1 MLKDGRTGWVC
12 LNRMGGSE
20 RFWLRR
26 DGREG
31 VQFISMRRTGERGWF
46 RLRRMGV
53 VKLKEGVRWF
63 RLRWIRGGVI
73 SFREDEGGSRFD
85 IDH

>member
-1 MLKDGRTGWVC
+1 
-12 LNRMGGSE
+12 
-20 RFWLRR
+20 
-26 DGREG
+26 
-31 VQFISMRRTGERGWF
+31 MRRTGERWWF

-73 SFREDEGGSRFD
+73 SFREDEGGVD
-85 IDH
+85 LI

>member
-1 MLKDGRTGWVC
+1 MVLLKDGRAGWVC
-12 LNRMGGSE
+12 LNRMGGRE

-26 DGREG
+26 DGRER
-31 VQFISMRRTGERGWF
+31 VQFSMRRTGERGWF

-73 SFREDEGGSRFD
+73 SFREDEGGVD
-85 IDH
+85 LI